1 MSMRQRPP
9 HAIFGGGKVAD
20 ILLWKDKTSAATI
33 LAVFTI
39 IWLQLE
45 VLEYQF
51 LTLFCDILMLAMLAI
66 FVWHKGAQLANL
78 YGFRSPSLVSYIR
91 CPPNSNN
98 FQLSESACR
107 YFFQQ
112 INFFLFKFFEISAG
126 KDLKLLVLA
135 MVCLWMFS
143 ALGDCVS
150 SVSLLYTCTLLLGTL
165 PALYDRYG
173 VPSQVD
179 TFAAKCIQEVKKL
192 FQMFESKVLNKIPG
206 MGKERVN

>member
-1 MSMRQRPP
+1 MSMPMRQGPL

-51 LTLFCDILMLAMLAI
+51 LTVFCDILMLAMLAI

-78 YGFRSPSLVSYIR
+78 NFSRKRLEIPSFGNGLSMDVFSSR
-91 CPPNSNN
+91 RLR
-98 FQLSESACR
+98 QL
-107 YFFQQ
+107 
-112 INFFLFKFFEISAG
+112 
-126 KDLKLLVLA
+126 
-135 MVCLWMFS
+135 
-143 ALGDCVS
+143 
-150 SVSLLYTCTLLLGTL
+150 CTLLIGTL
-165 PALYDRYG
+165 PALYERYG
-173 VPSQVD
+173 VP
-179 TFAAKCIQEVKKL
+179 IREVKKL

>member
-1 MSMRQRPP
+1 MKGSSKHCCKLRRSDIEQNHINQPTMSMRQRPP

-45 VLEYQF
+45 ILEYQF
-51 LTLFCDILMLAMLAI
+51 LTVFCDILMLAMLAI

-78 YGFRSPSLVSYIR
+78 RKRLETPSFGI
-91 CPPNSNN
+91 
-98 FQLSESACR
+98 
-107 YFFQQ
+107 
-112 INFFLFKFFEISAG
+112 
-126 KDLKLLVLA
+126 
-135 MVCLWMFS
+135 
-143 ALGDCVS
+143 
-150 SVSLLYTCTLLLGTL
+150 LLLGTL
-165 PALYDRYG
+165 PALYERYG

>member
-1 MSMRQRPP
+1 MEQNRINQPTMCMRQMPL
-9 HAIFGGGKVAD
+9 HDIFGGGNVAD

-51 LTLFCDILMLAMLAI
+51 LTVFCDILMLAMLAI

-78 YGFRSPSLVSYIR
+78 SPSLVSYFR
-91 CPPNSNN
+91 SPPNSNN
-98 FQLSESACR
+98 FQLSESTCR

-150 SVSLLYTCTLLLGTL
+150 SLSLLYTSTLLLGTL
-165 PALYDRYG
+165 PAMYERYG

-192 FQMFESKVLNKIPG
+192 FQMF
-206 MGKERVN
+206 

>member
-1 MSMRQRPP
+1 MSMRQMPL
-9 HAIFGGGKVAD
+9 HAIFGGGKVAH

-51 LTLFCDILMLAMLAI
+51 LTVFCDILMLAMLAI
-66 FVWHKGAQLANL
+66 FVWHKGTQLANL
-78 YGFRSPSLVSYIR
+78 YGFRSPSLVSYFPS
-91 CPPNSNN
+91 PPNSNN
-98 FQLSESACR
+98 FQLSESTCG

-150 SVSLLYTCTLLLGTL
+150 SVSLLYTSTLLLGTL
-165 PALYDRYG
+165 PALYERYG

-192 FQMFESKVLNKIPG
+192 FQMFESKVLKKIPG
-206 MGKERVN
+206 MRKERVN

>member
-1 MSMRQRPP
+1 MEQNHINQPTMCMRQMPL
-9 HAIFGGGKVAD
+9 HAFFGGGKVAD

-33 LAVFTI
+33 LSVFTI

-51 LTLFCDILMLAMLAI
+51 LTVFCDILMLAMLAI

-78 YGFRSPSLVSYIR
+78 RKRLETPSFGDGLSMDVFSSR
-91 CPPNSNN
+91 RLC
-98 FQLSESACR
+98 QL
-107 YFFQQ
+107 
-112 INFFLFKFFEISAG
+112 
-126 KDLKLLVLA
+126 
-135 MVCLWMFS
+135 
-143 ALGDCVS
+143 
-150 SVSLLYTCTLLLGTL
+150 CTLLLGTL
-165 PALYDRYG
+165 PALYERYG

-206 MGKERVN
+206 MRKERVN